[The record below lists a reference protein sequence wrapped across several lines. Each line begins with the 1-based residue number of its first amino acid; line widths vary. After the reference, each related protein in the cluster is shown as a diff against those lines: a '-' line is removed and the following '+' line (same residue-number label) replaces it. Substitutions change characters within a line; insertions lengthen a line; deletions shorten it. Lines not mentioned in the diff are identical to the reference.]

1 MRNLVVAISAA
12 LFASWMTAG
21 AASAHSR
28 CDGDFEMIE
37 GSWIP
42 TRACRRHEAEHVS
55 EEMHMHISAH
65 PSSANEWSAA
75 EFCRGNP
82 DIRVATFCAPY
93 KD

>member
-1 MRNLVVAISAA
+1 MRSLVVAASAA
-12 LFASWMTAG
+12 LLAAWITTG
-21 AASAHSR
+21 AVNAQSR
-28 CDGDFEMIE
+28 CEGDFEMIQ

-55 EEMHMHISAH
+55 QEMHMRISAH
-65 PSSANEWSAA
+65 PSGANERSAA